1 MTNKL
6 KYRMTAVFYATV
18 SIFTGAGVIYFG
30 DKLLGTNLAL
40 FYGVS
45 TFSPIWVISL
55 IAIPF
60 VGGFVVS
67 LIYGLGG
74 QLLAYMPAIIVHG
87 MAYYEFYANPAL
99 LPAGVSLLPIGYWIL
114 IMIVAVEA
122 CGIGGIVGEVMVKK
136 TYGRSDK
143 RKLHKK
149 YQKQSR
155 V

>member
-1 MTNKL
+1 MSDKL
-6 KYRMTAVFYATV
+6 KYQMTAVFFATV
-18 SIFTGAGVIYFG
+18 AVFAGAGVIHFG
-30 DKLLGTNLAL
+30 DQFLGVNLAV

-45 TFSPIWVISL
+45 TFNPTWVVAL
-55 IAIPF
+55 ILVPF

-74 QLLAYMPAIIVHG
+74 KLLAYLPALIVHG
-87 MAYYEFYANPAL
+87 MAYIELSANPAL
-99 LPAGVSLLPIGYWIL
+99 LPAGVSLLPLGYWIL
-114 IMIVAVEA
+114 IVIVAVEA
-122 CGIGGIVGEVMVKK
+122 AGIGGIVGEVMVKK

-149 YQKQSR
+149 YQKQSG